1 MNDDHARA
9 RMQVLVRA
17 DIAAHIRFGRAD
29 RDIQRLL
36 RVPARSVQSVRR
48 QLGNA
53 PLCGV
58 RDRKHAAFADVF
70 WGSARHM
77 PDGHLLWVGAAYD
90 SGTPVLQVGSQLHSV
105 LRIGFLLGHGREAV
119 GAVTA
124 GCGGE
129 GCVEPEHLLDHPAR
143 VYIAESL
150 AALFGAPRP

>member
-17 DIAAHIRFGRAD
+17 DIAAHIRLGRAD

-36 RVPARSVQSVRR
+36 RVPARAVQSVRQ

-53 PLCGV
+53 PLRRV
-58 RDRKHAAFADVF
+58 RDRRHAGFADVF

-77 PDGHLLWVGAAYD
+77 PDGHLLWVGTTYD
-90 SGTPVLQVGSQLHSV
+90 SGTPVLQVGSQLRSV
-105 LRIGFLLGHGREAV
+105 LRIGFLLGHGREAQ
-119 GAVTA
+119 GAVTS

-129 GCVEPEHLLDHPAR
+129 RCVEPEHLLDHPAR
-143 VYIAESL
+143 VYIADSL
-150 AALFGAPRP
+150 TALFGDPRP